1 MPALLPCPEAAA
13 PPGVR
18 GLLGPSGTRTDLGR
32 AAASRLDTRA
42 PAAAGGDGSVL
53 AAAVPLQVNTAQ
65 KERRTASGRL
75 GLKRDPGEP
84 PACLGLPARTHLN
97 VPDVLAVAAL
107 VQPARTPV
115 ARSAQPRITQS
126 RLPRGLPLRGRRWLE
141 VPAGCGQRSPGTRRD
156 LRGVLPLPRGL
167 YPRLPPWRRPWHPSR
182 PGWGLWGRTG
192 RPQPYVVGGERRALG
207 GKGAGVCRQLREPW

>member
-75 GLKRDPGEP
+75 GLRRDPGSP
-84 PACLGLPARTHLN
+84 PAC
-97 VPDVLAVAAL
+97 V
-107 VQPARTPV
+107 
-115 ARSAQPRITQS
+115 SAS
-126 RLPRGLPLRGRRWLE
+126 RHE
-141 VPAGCGQRSPGTRRD
+141 
-156 LRGVLPLPRGL
+156 
-167 YPRLPPWRRPWHPSR
+167 HI
-182 PGWGLWGRTG
+182 
-192 RPQPYVVGGERRALG
+192 
-207 GKGAGVCRQLREPW
+207 